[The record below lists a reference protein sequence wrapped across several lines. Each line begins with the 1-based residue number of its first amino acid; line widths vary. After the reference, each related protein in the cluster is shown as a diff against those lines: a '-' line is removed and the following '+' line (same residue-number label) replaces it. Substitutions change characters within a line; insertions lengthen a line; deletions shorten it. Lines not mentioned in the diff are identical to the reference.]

1 MSSFSIIMLSTL
13 VVMIIVL
20 TYQQLSIFFPNLK
33 SQIRYVKECNK
44 PIYNFYMDVI
54 QYLKDGNA
62 LPIYSNPYFVM
73 TGVAEKYERDK
84 MTGYYALV
92 FHDGDVAIYHNHDR
106 IMLVYYK
113 YLIADV
119 LFRAGITQEDV
130 AQCIEQARVFEKE
143 GSKVFLEKYIRANN
157 V

>member
-1 MSSFSIIMLSTL
+1 
-13 VVMIIVL
+13 MIIVL
-20 TYQQLSIFFPNLK
+20 AYQQLSIFFPNLK
-33 SQIRYVKECNK
+33 SQIRYVKEYNK
-44 PIYNFYMDVI
+44 PLYNFYMDAV

-73 TGVAEKYERDK
+73 TGIAEKYEREK

-106 IMLVYYK
+106 VMLCFYK
-113 YLIADV
+113 YLIADI
-119 LFRAGITQEDV
+119 LAKAGVTQEEV
-130 AQCIEQARVFEKE
+130 AQLIEQARVFERE
-143 GSKVFLEKYIRANN
+143 GFEVFKQKYMKTDN